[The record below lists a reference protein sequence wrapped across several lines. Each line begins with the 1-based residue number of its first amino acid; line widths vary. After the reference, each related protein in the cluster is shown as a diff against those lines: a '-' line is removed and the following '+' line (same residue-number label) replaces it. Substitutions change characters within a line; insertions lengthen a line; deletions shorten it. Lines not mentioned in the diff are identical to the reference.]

1 MTYHKNNDKIKRIIN
16 AKNWYFL
23 IIKIKDVMVLTTVTI
38 EKIRSAEQMAEETEK
53 SAVKNAEL
61 TIEKAKHEAAAIVE
75 KAKAAGEAHLAEK
88 LAEAQKAADENSA
101 QNAVA
106 INDAL
111 KAMDDAVASKYN
123 QAVSKV
129 KQMLISD

>member
-1 MTYHKNNDKIKRIIN
+1 
-16 AKNWYFL
+16 
-23 IIKIKDVMVLTTVTI
+23 MVLTTVTI
-38 EKIRSAEQMAEETEK
+38 QKIRSAEQIAEETEK

-61 TIEKAKHEAAAIVE
+61 TIEKAKNEAAAIVE

-88 LAEAQKAADENSA
+88 LADAQKVADENSA
-101 QNAVA
+101 QNAIT
-106 INDAL
+106 INNAL
-111 KAMDDAVASKYN
+111 KAMDDAVASKYS